1 MEYRLL
7 TEFYHTAMGDTPSL
21 GYVITC
27 SFMKGS
33 SESKSS
39 PNHYMFFKGKKNKKK
54 KKEKDIDSFG
64 KDKTKDDVIKQHKN
78 IHKLLLLFIES
89 ELTKL
94 SVWSNPLN
102 TTGSGNPSNFI
113 GNTEK
118 SMASDVS
125 CNDVFE
131 QRMINEY
138 QRMHGKK

>member
-1 MEYRLL
+1 MI
-7 TEFYHTAMGDTPSL
+7 F
-21 GYVITC
+21 
-27 SFMKGS
+27 
-33 SESKSS
+33 
-39 PNHYMFFKGKKNKKK
+39 
-54 KKEKDIDSFG
+54 FG

-102 TTGSGNPSNFI
+102 TTGPGNPSNFI

-125 CNDVFE
+125 CNDMVE
-131 QRMINEY
+131 QHMINEY
-138 QRMHGKK
+138 KRMHGKKSFVSHGAYHPNWLSKWTLALFNRPSNVNSID